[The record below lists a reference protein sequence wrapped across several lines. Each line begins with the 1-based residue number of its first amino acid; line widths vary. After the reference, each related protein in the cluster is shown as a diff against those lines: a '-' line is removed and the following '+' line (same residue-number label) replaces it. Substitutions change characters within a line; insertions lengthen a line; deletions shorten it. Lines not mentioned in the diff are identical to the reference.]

1 MKKRGQRM
9 ERFRESLRG
18 RQQEASEKVG
28 RPVRAG
34 KAIREIILK
43 ARQAG
48 ISPGIRRNRDII
60 D

>member
-34 KAIREIILK
+34 TKSQQTEPGAAKAER
-43 ARQAG
+43 AG
-48 ISPGIRRNRDII
+48 G
-60 D
+60 